1 MAAVRGTGPI
11 CASGSRAGAQ
21 AERRKGMQMS
31 ERKAALVTGSTSG
44 IGLAIAT
51 AFAKAGMDVTLN
63 GLGDPAEIERVRA
76 GLERDA
82 GVSVRFDGANLMD
95 PNAAAGLVES
105 AAGAFGR
112 LDVLVNNAGVQFVSP
127 IEDFPVDKYNAIIAL
142 NLSAAFH
149 TIRAAM
155 RPMKQRKYGRIIN
168 IASAHGHVASPF
180 KSAYVAAKHG
190 IIGLTK
196 AVALEGAQFNV
207 RCNAISPGYV
217 LTSLVENQIPD
228 TMKARNM
235 TREQVINDVLLA
247 AQPTKQFVKP
257 EDVAGLALFL
267 TTPPADQ
274 MNGAALSVDGGWT
287 AQ

>member
-1 MAAVRGTGPI
+1 
-11 CASGSRAGAQ
+11 
-21 AERRKGMQMS
+21 MS
-31 ERKAALVTGSTSG
+31 ERRAALVTGSTSG
-44 IGLAIAT
+44 IGLAMAS
-51 AFAKAGMDVTLN
+51 AFAKAGMDITLN
-63 GLGDPAEIERVRA
+63 GLGDAADIERIRA
-76 GLERDA
+76 GLEREA
-82 GVSVRFDGANLMD
+82 GVEVRFDGANLMD
-95 PNAAAGLVES
+95 ADAAASLVES
-105 AAGAFGR
+105 AIGVFGR
-112 LDVLVNNAGVQFVSP
+112 LDVLVNNAGIQFVSP
-127 IEDFPVDKYNAIIAL
+127 IEDFPADKYNAIIAL

-155 RPMKQRKYGRIIN
+155 RSMKERKYGRIIN

-190 IIGLTK
+190 IVGLTK

-267 TTPPADQ
+267 TTPAADQ
-274 MNGAALSVDGGWT
+274 INGAALSVDGGWT

>member
-1 MAAVRGTGPI
+1 
-11 CASGSRAGAQ
+11 
-21 AERRKGMQMS
+21 MQMS
-31 ERKAALVTGSTSG
+31 ERRAALVTGSTSG

-63 GLGDPAEIERVRA
+63 GLGDPAETERIRA
-76 GLERDA
+76 QLARDA
-82 GVSVRFDGANLMD
+82 GVEVRFDGADLTRAD
-95 PNAAAGLVES
+95 AAAQLVES
-105 AAGAFGR
+105 AIGAFGR
-112 LDVLVNNAGVQFVSP
+112 LDVLVNNAGIQFVSP
-127 IEDFPVDKYNAIIAL
+127 IEDFPVDRYNAIIAL
-142 NLSAAFH
+142 NLSSAFH

-155 RPMKQRKYGRIIN
+155 RSMKQRRYGRIIN

-217 LTSLVENQIPD
+217 LTQLVENQIPD

-235 TREQVINDVLLA
+235 TREQVVHDVLLA

-267 TTPPADQ
+267 TTPAADQ
-274 MNGAALSVDGGWT
+274 INGAAMSIDGGWT

>member
-1 MAAVRGTGPI
+1 
-11 CASGSRAGAQ
+11 
-21 AERRKGMQMS
+21 MS
-31 ERKAALVTGSTSG
+31 QRKAALITGSTSG
-44 IGLAIAT
+44 IGLGIAT

-63 GLGDPAEIERVRA
+63 GLGDAAEIEKIRTA
-76 GLERDA
+76 LEREHD
-82 GVSVRFDGANLMD
+82 VSVRYDGANLMQAD
-95 PNAAAGLVES
+95 ACVGLVEG
-105 AAGAFGR
+105 AVGAFGR
-112 LDVLVNNAGVQFVSP
+112 LDVLVNNAGIQFVSP
-127 IEDFPVDKYNAIIAL
+127 IEDFPADKYDAIIAL
-142 NLSAAFH
+142 NLSSAFH

-155 RPMKQRKYGRIIN
+155 RSMKAAKYGRIVN

-235 TREQVINDVLLA
+235 SREQVINDVLLA
-247 AQPTKQFVKP
+247 AQPTKQFVKV
-257 EDVAGLALFL
+257 EQVAGLALFL
-267 TTPPADQ
+267 TTPAADEI
-274 MNGAALSVDGGWT
+274 NGAALNIDGGWT
-287 AQ
+287 AA

>member
-1 MAAVRGTGPI
+1 
-11 CASGSRAGAQ
+11 
-21 AERRKGMQMS
+21 MS

-44 IGLAIAT
+44 IGLAVAT
-51 AFAKAGMDVTLN
+51 AFGKAGMDVTLN
-63 GLGDPAEIERVRA
+63 GLGDPAEIERLRA

-82 GVSVRFDGANLMD
+82 GVSVRFDGADLM
-95 PNAAAGLVES
+95 NGEAAAGLVEN
-105 AAGAFGR
+105 ALAAFGR
-112 LDVLVNNAGVQFVSP
+112 LDVLVNNAGIQFVSP
-127 IEDFPVDKYNAIIAL
+127 IEDFPIEKWNAIIAL

-155 RPMKQRKYGRIIN
+155 RPMKQRKYGRIVN
-168 IASAHGHVASPF
+168 IASAHAHVASPF

-190 IIGLTK
+190 LLGLTK
-196 AVALEGAQFNV
+196 TVALEGAQFNV

-217 LTSLVENQIPD
+217 HTPLVENQIPD

-235 TREQVINDVLLA
+235 TREQVVNDVILA

-267 TTPPADQ
+267 TTPVADQ
-274 MNGAALSVDGGWT
+274 INGAALNIDGGWT

>member
-1 MAAVRGTGPI
+1 
-11 CASGSRAGAQ
+11 
-21 AERRKGMQMS
+21 MS

-44 IGLAIAT
+44 IGLAMAT

-76 GLERDA
+76 GLKREA
-82 GVSVRFDGANLMD
+82 GVSVRFDGANLMNAD
-95 PNAAAGLVES
+95 AAAGLVES
-105 AAGAFGR
+105 AIGAFGQ
-112 LDVLVNNAGVQFVSP
+112 LDVLVNNAGIQFVSP

-155 RPMKQRKYGRIIN
+155 RHMKQRKYGRIIN

-190 IIGLTK
+190 IVGLTK
-196 AVALEGAQFNV
+196 TVALEGAQFNV

-267 TTPPADQ
+267 TTPAADQ
-274 MNGAALSVDGGWT
+274 INGAALSIDGGWI